1 MARGHSGA
9 SVWQVKALLGALVN
23 ALVLS
28 VGAATGD
35 AQVFLSSEPHPEFRI
50 GPLFIAATVTPDLG
64 PVTMRV
70 SWSVALPPPAR
81 STRGVGQPL
90 YLLWPGEV
98 VATIPASTSAEP
110 TLVRH
115 VQERGFTIV
124 TGGQL
129 PLEARD
135 RTTLGT
141 LAAGQPLPDAA
152 SFVTFYKT
160 GTTPA
165 QSGVGTFIK
174 VPWTPALTDTDSL
187 ISLQLTVRDMITPK
201 PATWVEELFWGRR
214 QVLTLSAGS
223 AGSLALYSL
232 YFDQRDR
239 VVFLA
244 RDFSLLVAAFIDADH
259 LRVEEISPASASR
272 RPSRLRAGTET
283 VSLPIGAAEGTVP
296 QSLKVHFAYFSGPIA
311 WRPIVVSVALLALGN
326 LMGAFMFAQQISRF
340 FGRRFHVEKTERRR
354 EDRSALPS
362 AATLARITPGAT
374 TQEEALALCG
384 TPVEVRERRH
394 SPTVRT
400 LIYRDVRWVPHCR
413 WRMGRLATVSHWD
426 EEHHEVQVNV
436 ENDRVTDVQTRVRRV
451 QPH

>member
-1 MARGHSGA
+1 
-9 SVWQVKALLGALVN
+9 VWHVKARLGAIMG
-23 ALVLS
+23 ALLLS
-28 VGAATGD
+28 AAPAAAH
-35 AQVFLSSEPHPEFRI
+35 AQVFLSSEPHPEFGI
-50 GPLFIAATVTPDLG
+50 GPLFIAATVTPDLV
-64 PVTMRV
+64 PVTVRV
-70 SWSVALPPPAR
+70 SWSVALPPPSR

-98 VATIPASTSAEP
+98 VTPSPAATSAEP

-115 VQERGFTIV
+115 VQERGFTVV
-124 TGGQL
+124 TAGQL
-129 PLEARD
+129 ALEARD
-135 RTTLGT
+135 RTKLGT
-141 LAAGQPLPDAA
+141 LAAGQPLPHSA

-174 VPWTPALTDTDSL
+174 VPWTAALTDTDSL

-214 QVLTLSAGS
+214 QILTLSAGS

-244 RDFSLLVAAFIDADH
+244 RDFSLLVAAFSDADH
-259 LRVEEISPASASR
+259 LRVEEINPASASR

-296 QSLKVHFAYFSGPIA
+296 QTLKVHFAYFSGPFA
-311 WRPIVVSVALLALGN
+311 WRPIVVSVVLLALGN
-326 LMGAFMFAQQISRF
+326 LMGAFMFAQQINRF
-340 FGRRFHVEKTERRR
+340 VRGRFHMERAGEQSLRG
-354 EDRSALPS
+354 LPPPDV
-362 AATLARITPGAT
+362 LARLTPGST
-374 TQEEALALCG
+374 TQDEALALCG
-384 TPVEVRERRH
+384 PPVELRERRH

-400 LIYRDVRWVPHCR
+400 LIYRDVQWMPHCR
-413 WRMGRLATVSHWD
+413 WRVGRLATVSRWD
-426 EEHHEVQVNV
+426 EEHHEIQITV
-436 ENDRVTDVQTRVRRV
+436 ENDRVRDVQTRVRRAR
-451 QPH
+451 PG